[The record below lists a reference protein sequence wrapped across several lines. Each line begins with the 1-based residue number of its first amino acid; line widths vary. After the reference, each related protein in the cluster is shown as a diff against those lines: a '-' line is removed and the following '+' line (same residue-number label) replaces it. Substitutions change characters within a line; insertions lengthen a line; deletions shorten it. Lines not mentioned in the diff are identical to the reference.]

1 MDTQFSSSRHS
12 ELQEYSVVFTDRS
25 LNSMSKPFQEVMRGL
40 HDGLC
45 EVYGAST
52 CVLIPGG
59 GSYAMEA
66 VARQFASN
74 ENVLV
79 VRNGWFSYRW
89 SQIFDQGVTP
99 EHAEIVMARP
109 NTDNKDQQFS
119 PAPIDHICDKIRA
132 ESPRVVVS
140 PHVETSAGILMP
152 DSYLKQI
159 ADAAHEVGAIFVL
172 DCVASGAL
180 WVDMKDSG
188 VDVIIT
194 APQKGWTST
203 PCAGV
208 VMLSD
213 RACER
218 MQDTTSD
225 SFVLDLKKWHQI
237 MKTYLDGGHAYHTTM
252 PTDGLSQFYDAYLE
266 MKSFGFDKAKAAQIE
281 LGTKLRKVVEGYGY
295 KSLAAEGFQSP
306 TVIVSHTD
314 RDDIKNGAAF
324 AAQGVQIAAGVPLEC
339 GESSA
344 FKTYRIGLFGLD
356 KLMNI
361 ERTISNFETVLDKV
375 TQAS

>member
-132 ESPRVVVS
+132 ESPR
-140 PHVETSAGILMP
+140 
-152 DSYLKQI
+152 I
-159 ADAAHEVGAIFVL
+159 AY
-172 DCVASGAL
+172 
-180 WVDMKDSG
+180 
-188 VDVIIT
+188 
-194 APQKGWTST
+194 PST
-203 PCAGV
+203 
-208 VMLSD
+208 
-213 RACER
+213 
-218 MQDTTSD
+218 
-225 SFVLDLKKWHQI
+225 
-237 MKTYLDGGHAYHTTM
+237 
-252 PTDGLSQFYDAYLE
+252 
-266 MKSFGFDKAKAAQIE
+266 
-281 LGTKLRKVVEGYGY
+281 
-295 KSLAAEGFQSP
+295 
-306 TVIVSHTD
+306 
-314 RDDIKNGAAF
+314 
-324 AAQGVQIAAGVPLEC
+324 
-339 GESSA
+339 
-344 FKTYRIGLFGLD
+344 
-356 KLMNI
+356 
-361 ERTISNFETVLDKV
+361 
-375 TQAS
+375 